1 MHCMLR
7 SKTLHLVF
15 IAGSDLNH
23 LWRAPRLELVQIDNT
38 QLDVRVVDE
47 SQRRAFGRAWLTDV
61 RQPGGDRFLRLAGA
75 PAAISVV
82 LTHAILPRNEF
93 VYLVHI
99 SIMLTRVTL
108 RVGVTL

>member
-1 MHCMLR
+1 MVAFVVLR
-7 SKTLHLVF
+7 NKAIKPLLVG
-15 IAGSDLNH
+15 AALG
-23 LWRAPRLELVQIDNT
+23 RAARSRCSRGRRP
-38 QLDVRVVDE
+38 QLQ
-47 SQRRAFGRAWLTDV
+47 QRKAVPSFPKAFGRAWLTDV

-99 SIMLTRVTL
+99 WIMLTRVTL